1 MWPLAIIDL
10 VFGLQKYFWA
20 AKKNYNLQ
28 KKSNL
33 QKKHFEKA
41 GWLWPLAIDLVSGP
55 QKYFLAA
62 KHFWFAKNI
71 LRKQDGCG
79 PWLLTLCL
87 GRNLSRLV
95 AHAGVAKLDL
105 KSIRYLKKAKR
116 NKKSNDLFL
125 HCHCSNYVSCQN
137 RQTSPKKGEAATK
150 EEATR
155 RGATSWWI
163 FHRNAKYSKDL
174 CSFCLPAA
182 YGPVGLPCLPACLG
196 QNKLPADE
204 QLAGNRLLYIP
215 SASSSS
221 PPGRSWHSASM
232 A

>member
-1 MWPLAIIDL
+1 MAPGYLL
-10 VFGLQKYFWA
+10 RC
-20 AKKNYNLQ
+20 KNI
-28 KKSNL
+28 
-33 QKKHFEKA
+33 FE
-41 GWLWPLAIDLVSGP
+41 V
-55 QKYFLAA
+55 Q
-62 KHFWFAKNI
+62 KNI
-71 LRKQDGCG
+71 LICKKNPICKKNISRKQDGCG

-105 KSIRYLKKAKR
+105 KSIWYLKKAKR

-163 FHRNAKYSKDL
+163 FHRNVKYSKDF
-174 CSFCLPAA
+174 CSFCQPAA
-182 YGPVGLPCLPACLG
+182 CGPVGLPCLPAWDRTSCQLT
-196 QNKLPADE
+196 NSWPATAYSTYL
-204 QLAGNRLLYIP
+204 Q
-215 SASSSS
+215 
-221 PPGRSWHSASM
+221 HHHHHH
-232 A
+232 